1 MVALSAFRVFARHYS
16 LFCEGNAQLHVG
28 SPLRRILSAAA
39 AKKGQPPKREAEPK
53 KVTGAQMGLF
63 TSVYDGN
70 ATDNDDDPG
79 ANDKL
84 YGSGDAHQ

>member
-1 MVALSAFRVFARHYS
+1 

-39 AKKGQPPKREAEPK
+39 AKKASPPSGRLSLK
-53 KVTGAQMGLF
+53 KVTGAQLGLF